1 MFSSRSMLVAVFAFG
16 CSDYGMTHYSI
27 KYADDTGS
35 APEEVD
41 AVETP
46 DAPEQVEEEPERES
60 EGSGATVPDDEDCE
74 EEGVALDVDS
84 VSTLQ
89 DAFGLPMVRDGLSI
103 EGPNTT
109 EGWRPTTVEVMVM
122 FPAWYFDWY
131 GDENT
136 VTVEVYEGSSPS
148 GRPYR
153 LDQRVRKADLS
164 WSDLRLPANADW
176 SGDDRDQI
184 AAWMTFDFSD
194 QIAAGSFTGSD
205 LFVAVGWDSMGF
217 PNVGYSNFELACAAN
232 WTDYGDGSWRQ
243 NTGSDCSWPMM
254 RISYE
259 RVVSEDCD

>member
-1 MFSSRSMLVAVFAFG
+1 MLISAFALG
-16 CSDYGMTHYSI
+16 CSDYGMTHYTI
-27 KYADDTGS
+27 KYADDTGT

-41 AVETP
+41 VVDTP
-46 DAPEQVEEEPERES
+46 APTEEAEEVEEPEP
-60 EGSGATVPDDEDCE
+60 EGNGSALPADEDCE

-89 DAFGLPMVRDGLSI
+89 DAFGLPLVRDGLTI
-103 EGPNTT
+103 QGPETPD
-109 EGWRPTTVEVMVM
+109 GWRPTTVEVMVM

-131 GDENT
+131 ADENT
-136 VTVEVYEGSSPS
+136 VTVEVYQGASPS

-164 WSDLRLPANADW
+164 WAPLRLPANADW

-194 QIAAGSFTGSD
+194 QIPPGSFGDSE

-243 NTGSDCSWPMM
+243 NTGADCSWPMM

-259 RVVSEDCD
+259 RIVSEECD